1 MMRDYAQGHLVRPLM
16 KRINEVFL
24 ETHCQVP
31 PKRAWKANSLIPYLR
46 KAVPPRLQ
54 YAIGASSPDV
64 VRQWIVEKDMIGGLD
79 WTMTPGFALRTDIRT
94 ELRLNLIGRESQG
107 MLKPQSELHAAYV
120 SFMKNVFMELRDRET
135 DARLVDEVVDTHHI
149 FPGARNA
156 LLPDFVITWHPRPF
170 VKRAYSPLVGE
181 LVSAQL
187 PGARGGDH
195 TDYGFAIVPDSLAD
209 LHPLHHITDVAGWSK
224 RFVNR
229 AH

>member
-1 MMRDYAQGHLVRPLM
+1 MARDYAQGHLVRPLM

-24 ETHCQVP
+24 ETYCHLS

-64 VRQWIVEKDMIGGLD
+64 VRQWVVEKDMIGGLD
-79 WTMTPGFALRTDIRT
+79 WSMTPGFALRTDIRT

-107 MLKPQSELHAAYV
+107 MLEPHSQLHDSYV
-120 SFMKNVFMELRDRET
+120 GFIRSVFLDLHDRET
-135 DARLVDEVVDTHHI
+135 GARLVDEIIDTHHI

-156 LLPDFVITWHPRPF
+156 LLPNFVITWHPRPF
-170 VKRAYSPLVGE
+170 AQSVNSPLVGD
-181 LVSAQL
+181 LTSAQQ

-195 TDYGFAIVPDSLAD
+195 TDYGFAIVPETMAG

-224 RFVNR
+224 RFVNM
-229 AH
+229 AS